1 MSNLKKTH
9 WLRTTIIVLLVC
21 GIAGLALSFFQ
32 FRAESAPASASAKIR
47 FSFEKA
53 AEGIGPDG
61 MPFDLS
67 ALTTENV
74 ISAGLEAAG
83 LQDRYTVDQIRENLT
98 VSGEYPATYL
108 EQMTKYVSLL
118 TEGADT
124 EQTVS
129 ANYFPTQYTVELSSD
144 FDTGIASSQLTEL
157 LAGILEAYRNGFI
170 REHSLIPMEEPLEKA
185 LADYDYPQQL
195 EAISEI
201 SAQQQRYAAELEELT
216 DDFTSG
222 GISFGDIA
230 VKYQVLDTDIDRLNA
245 QITLNVVSKD
255 RERLQKRYEMEI
267 RDQSIELASRKEELK
282 QIEEMVEAY
291 EKEGIIY
298 VSSNGSLQKVGSNTS
313 TTYDKLVAKRKEVAD
328 SIAATNARIALYQSR
343 LDDMTGAAETTGTA
357 AQETAEPAATA
368 APETAS
374 ENAAPVE
381 AATTDE
387 LASVVA
393 EVSEIA
399 VSEQTEEDVAK
410 LNDAMD
416 QRIRR
421 LLDKEDGIEEQ
432 FAALQK
438 AYSEQ
443 KLNTSTV
450 AVTTAKYSAPK
461 ILSGSFV
468 SKALKTVGPICVV
481 GLMVCL
487 ALLIISR
494 IREQKQKKQTL
505 EQN

>member
-1 MSNLKKTH
+1 MSNMKKTH
-9 WLRTTIIVLLVC
+9 WLRTTIVVLLVC

-32 FRAESAPASASAKIR
+32 FRAESAPASAAAKIS

-61 MPFDLS
+61 TPFDLS
-67 ALTTENV
+67 AQTSEDV

-83 LQDRYTVDQIRENLT
+83 LREKYTAEQIRDSLT
-98 VSGEYPATYL
+98 VSGEYPETYL

-118 TEGADT
+118 TDGADT
-124 EQTVS
+124 EQTFS
-129 ANYFPTQYTVELSSD
+129 ASYFPTQYTVTLSSD
-144 FDTGIASSQLTEL
+144 FDGSISSDNLTKL
-157 LAGILEAYRNGFI
+157 LVGILEAYRTDFI
-170 REHSLIPMEEPLEKA
+170 RVHSLHPMEESIEKA
-185 LADYDYPQQL
+185 LEDYDYPQQL

-216 DDFTSG
+216 EDFTSG

-230 VKYQVLDTDIDRLNA
+230 VKYQAMDTDIDRLNA

-267 RDQSIELASRKEELK
+267 RDQNIQLESRKDELK

-291 EKEGIIY
+291 EKEGVIY

-313 TTYDKLVAKRKEVAD
+313 TTYDRLVAKRKEVAD
-328 SIAATNARIALYQSR
+328 SIAAINAQIALYQSR
-343 LDDMTGAAETTGTA
+343 LDDMTGTVAAVE
-357 AQETAEPAATA
+357 EAEPVTVTEVPEA
-368 APETAS
+368 APEAALAD
-374 ENAAPVE
+374 AAPTE
-381 AATTDE
+381 GDE
-387 LASVVA
+387 LAAVVA

-410 LNDAMD
+410 LNEAME

-432 FAALQK
+432 FTALQN

-443 KLNTSTV
+443 KLNASTV
-450 AVTTAKYSAPK
+450 AIASAKYSAPK
-461 ILSGSFV
+461 ILSGAFAKKV
-468 SKALKTVGPICVV
+468 LLTAGPLCAV

-487 ALLIISR
+487 VLLIISR
-494 IREQKQKKQTL
+494 VKEEKWKKKEQMPA
-505 EQN
+505 

>member
-32 FRAESAPASASAKIR
+32 FRAESAPASAAARIS

-61 MPFDLS
+61 TPFDLS
-67 ALTTENV
+67 TLTSENV
-74 ISAGLEAAG
+74 IFAGLEAAG
-83 LQDRYTVDQIRENLT
+83 LQERYTADQIRDCLT
-98 VSGEYPATYL
+98 VRGEYPETYL

-129 ANYFPTQYTVELSSD
+129 ASYFPTQYTVELSSD
-144 FDTGIASSQLTEL
+144 FDTGIASSSLTEL
-157 LAGILEAYRNGFI
+157 LAGILEAYRNDFI
-170 REHSLIPMEEPLEKA
+170 REHSLHPMDESLEKT

-201 SAQQQRYAAELEELT
+201 SAQQQRYAAELEGLT

-230 VKYQVLDTDIDRLNA
+230 VKYQALDTDIDRLNA

-267 RDQSIELASRKEELK
+267 RDQNIELESRKEELK

-291 EKEGIIY
+291 EKEGVIY

-328 SIAATNARIALYQSR
+328 SIAAKNARIALYQSR
-343 LDDMTGAAETTGTA
+343 LDDMTGAAETTGMA
-357 AQETAEPAATA
+357 AQETAQPAATA

-374 ENAAPVE
+374 ENAASVE

-443 KLNTSTV
+443 KLNASTV
-450 AVTTAKYSAPK
+450 AVTTAKYNAPK
-461 ILSGSFV
+461 ILSGSFMKKV
-468 SKALKTVGPICVV
+468 LKTAGPFCTV
-481 GLMVCL
+481 GLTVCL
-487 ALLIISR
+487 ILLIIGR
-494 IREQKQKKQTL
+494 VKEEKRRK
-505 EQN
+505 